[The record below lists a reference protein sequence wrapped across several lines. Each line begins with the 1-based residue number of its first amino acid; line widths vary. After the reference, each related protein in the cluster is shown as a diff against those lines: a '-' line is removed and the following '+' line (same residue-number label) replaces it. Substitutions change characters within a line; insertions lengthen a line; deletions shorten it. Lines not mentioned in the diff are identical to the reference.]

1 MTGALTGGLVGR
13 SLLAGVQGLGFVLT
27 ALFVVLAID
36 GYRARPDRTTVA
48 LAAVAGVGAQ
58 VLVPGSMLLAA
69 MAVFAA
75 TLIVRS
81 KARRGSRPAAPGSP
95 GGAGHA

>member
-13 SLLAGVQGLGFVLT
+13 SLLASVQGLGFVLT

-58 VLVPGSMLLAA
+58 VLVPGSMLLA
-69 MAVFAA
+69 VCCCWRTRFRCGR
-75 TLIVRS
+75 I
-81 KARRGSRPAAPGSP
+81 SRK
-95 GGAGHA
+95 